1 MKRLSGAALCLFL
14 SAAHSH
20 PEGLP
25 LDLLGDGALLLGG
38 VGSAALTELLLQSDS
53 PALPGT
59 GDMSAVNP
67 FDRLAVFPYSE
78 GLDITS
84 SVLQYSC
91 VSVPVMFAF
100 FLPVDSMAEIGVVYS
115 EALSWAFFMKNI
127 LKYLIPRDR
136 PYVYSGLMPAPGS
149 ASADWNRSFPSGH
162 STIAF
167 TAATCSLFFFNTYF
181 PSSPYLLAFGIA
193 NYTAAA
199 LTAAFRV
206 GSGMH
211 FMTDVAAGA
220 IIGIA
225 CGYFI
230 PLIHRAGGGKPE
242 NGGVSLAV
250 SADGFSVTLG
260 L

>member
-1 MKRLSGAALCLFL
+1 MRTLSGAALCLFL
-14 SAAHSH
+14 AAAHAH
-20 PEGLP
+20 PDGLT
-25 LDLLGDGALLLGG
+25 LNLIGDGALLLGG
-38 VGSAALTELLLQSDS
+38 AGSAALTEFLLLSES

-59 GDMSAVNP
+59 GDISAVNP
-67 FDRLAVFPYSE
+67 LDRLAVFPYSE

-84 SVLQYSC
+84 SLLQYSC
-91 VSVPVMFAF
+91 ASVPVLFAF
-100 FLPVDSMAEIGVVYS
+100 FLPIQSMAEIGVVYA
-115 EALSWAFFMKNI
+115 EALSWAFTLKNL

-149 ASADWNRSFPSGH
+149 PSADWNRSFPSGH
-162 STIAF
+162 AAIAF
-167 TAATCSLFFFNTYF
+167 TAATCSLFLFDTYF

-193 NYTAAA
+193 NYTAAV

-225 CGYFI
+225 CGYLI
-230 PLIHRAGGGKPE
+230 PLIHKAGGQKRE
-242 NGGVSLAV
+242 NGGVSLSV
-250 SADGFSVTLG
+250 TADGFSVTLE